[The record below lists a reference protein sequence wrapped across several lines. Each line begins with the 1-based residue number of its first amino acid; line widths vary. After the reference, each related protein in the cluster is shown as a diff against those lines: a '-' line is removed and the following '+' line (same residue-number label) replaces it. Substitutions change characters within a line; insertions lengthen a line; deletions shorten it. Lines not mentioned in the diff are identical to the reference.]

1 MRGTKSSY
9 FEFSNHFEHL
19 TALLPS
25 PVFAHFLPNLQRDRS
40 KEKSINFRE
49 RNSLLL
55 ERETSLIFSSFSAT
69 PLLIVDNGRLR
80 WRIGIRSMA
89 SKSVHAG
96 RASKPKGSGNYA
108 SKFIIMII
116 SLIFYLLIWLIGLH
130 FDLFFTVHDNE
141 ERERR
146 SHARRLAVENVEIE
160 ARWRKSNWRR

>member
-1 MRGTKSSY
+1 MMRGTKSSY

-25 PVFAHFLPNLQRDRS
+25 QCLPTSSLTYKEIDR
-40 KEKSINFRE
+40 KR
-49 RNSLLL
+49 RSLIL
-55 ERETSLIFSSFSAT
+55 ERETLFCSREKQHLSSLLSSAT
-69 PLLIVDNGRLR
+69 PLLIDDNGRLR

-116 SLIFYLLIWLIGLH
+116 SLIF
-130 FDLFFTVHDNE
+130 
-141 ERERR
+141 
-146 SHARRLAVENVEIE
+146 
-160 ARWRKSNWRR
+160 